1 MKVNIFKV
9 KQGRVRLPPI
19 TPIHPIQKLEGN
31 KIIPKSPRRR
41 YFIRRPIAWYTVIMD
56 LIKAFDKILAVKLK
70 HNCKVLWKILQDLT
84 HSLNDKLYAL
94 DVNVNGIPKY
104 VAHL

>member
-31 KIIPKSPRRR
+31 KIIPKSPHRK
-41 YFIRRPIAWYTVIMD
+41 YFIRKLIARYMVIMD
-56 LIKAFDKILAVKLK
+56 LIKAFDKNLAVKLK
-70 HNCKVLWKILQDLT
+70 HNCKVL
-84 HSLNDKLYAL
+84 
-94 DVNVNGIPKY
+94 
-104 VAHL
+104 